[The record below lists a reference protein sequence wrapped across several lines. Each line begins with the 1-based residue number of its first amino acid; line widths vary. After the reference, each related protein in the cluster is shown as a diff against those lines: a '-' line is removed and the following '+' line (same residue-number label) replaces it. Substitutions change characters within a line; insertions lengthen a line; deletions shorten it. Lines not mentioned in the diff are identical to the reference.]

1 MEKTPKIAV
10 MGGGSWATAIA
21 KICME
26 QGDICWYMR
35 REEQIEDFKKHKHNP
50 SYLSTVQFDTARIF
64 FSSNINEIVK
74 KSDILIFAT
83 PSPFLKQHL
92 KKLKASLKNKIVV
105 SAIKGIVPDENL
117 NVSEYFHRI
126 YNVPKDNL
134 LVISGPSHAEEVAM
148 EHLTYLMIGGHCR
161 DKAKQLAEMLQCHYV
176 KTSVVDDV
184 YGLEY
189 ASVLKNVYAIAAG
202 ICHGLKYGDN
212 FQAVLVSNAIQ
223 EMNRF
228 LNIVD
233 EKQRN
238 INESAYLG
246 DLLVTSYSKFS
257 RNRTFGT
264 MIGKGYSVKTAQLEM
279 EMIAEGYYG
288 TKCIYEI
295 NKGYKVNMPI
305 LNAVYNILYGK
316 ISPAIE
322 IRVLSDLM
330 R

>member
-50 SYLSTVQFDTARIF
+50 SYLSTVQFDTERIF

-92 KKLKASLKNKIVV
+92 KKLRASLKNKIVV

-134 LVISGPSHAEEVAM
+134 LVLV
-148 EHLTYLMIGGHCR
+148 LLMQR
-161 DKAKQLAEMLQCHYV
+161 
-176 KTSVVDDV
+176 
-184 YGLEY
+184 
-189 ASVLKNVYAIAAG
+189 
-202 ICHGLKYGDN
+202 
-212 FQAVLVSNAIQ
+212 
-223 EMNRF
+223 RWPW
-228 LNIVD
+228 NI
-233 EKQRN
+233 
-238 INESAYLG
+238 
-246 DLLVTSYSKFS
+246 
-257 RNRTFGT
+257 
-264 MIGKGYSVKTAQLEM
+264 
-279 EMIAEGYYG
+279 
-288 TKCIYEI
+288 
-295 NKGYKVNMPI
+295 
-305 LNAVYNILYGK
+305 
-316 ISPAIE
+316 
-322 IRVLSDLM
+322 
-330 R
+330 